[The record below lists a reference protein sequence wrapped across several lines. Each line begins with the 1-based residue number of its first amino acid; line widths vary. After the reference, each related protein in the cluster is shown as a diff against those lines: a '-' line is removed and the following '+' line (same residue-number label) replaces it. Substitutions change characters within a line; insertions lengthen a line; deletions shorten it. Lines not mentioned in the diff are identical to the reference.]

1 MTCLRTEA
9 LVTSFHR
16 RIHNS
21 LRDLLVSGP
30 SSHEKHL
37 DKIFKIL
44 PRDFGDLFASQ
55 TSRENHVFCTN
66 MAKSKTIFKNFSVFS
81 HIMCILIVLSA
92 SLSPKTSI
100 FNHKTSIFF
109 INPSSI
115 FKNRYEFSLIFNI
128 FQVFYPSFFGFCIM
142 LRYGNKVVEYGF
154 VDVLMSLI
162 YEFCW
167 FC

>member
-1 MTCLRTEA
+1 MEA
-9 LVTSFHR
+9 LVTSLHR

-66 MAKSKTIFKNFSVFS
+66 MVKSKTIFFSLTS
-81 HIMCILIVLSA
+81 CAS
-92 SLSPKTSI
+92 SLSCPPLPLPK
-100 FNHKTSIFF
+100 
-109 INPSSI
+109 PP
-115 FKNRYEFSLIFNI
+115 FSLTKPPFSSAILHQSLRIGMSFLLFSI
-128 FQVFYPSFFGFCIM
+128 YFKFPTLVFFGFCIM
-142 LRYGNKVVEYGF
+142 LRYGNKVFEYGF